1 MFWKFFIYSGGLE
14 DEKYNNPARELNE
27 INLLDLFSGNTNVLN
42 KLNSYFNKKNAE
54 KNNNANN
61 TNNISNNNN
70 NTNNNNNINFDG
82 GNTKDITISEK
93 ISIGSKV
100 DNKTDFIDLKRS

>member
-54 KNNNANN
+54 KNNNEI
-61 TNNISNNNN
+61 TQI
-70 NTNNNNNINFDG
+70 TYQ
-82 GNTKDITISEK
+82 ITIIIQTTTTTL
-93 ISIGSKV
+93 ISMV
-100 DNKTDFIDLKRS
+100 VTQKT